1 MRLRLVHTLSLL
13 LLAAVLLAVLAMGA
27 VMAWNLRKGFADYLA
42 ARDAERLVQFAD
54 MVGELAEQ
62 AGGLAAVQ
70 QQDQAMHRL
79 LDQFAQRQGLVLRQS
94 IPLTAGPDA
103 TAASQARHA
112 AMPAGPPSQGADGFG
127 ARVAVVSVEGQTLM
141 GRHWPPQLGPFT
153 DRPIRVKGAVV
164 ALARLR
170 AASHMP
176 DGVESRFLQSQY
188 LGILSVAAVLFL
200 MALGS
205 AWCLA
210 RRWARPLLAV
220 QDATARIAQ
229 GELNVRIDTGARG
242 SSRSDEIGDVVRNI
256 NQMADGLQ
264 RLESGRR
271 RWVANISHELRTPLA
286 VLRGE
291 IDALIDGIRPLR
303 AEAMFSLQEETL
315 RLSALV
321 DDLHLLAIS
330 DLQALPC
337 QFAHVDAA
345 AWMQQQ
351 VQRFTARAAAAG
363 LSLHIHLNTPAP
375 MAVCWDSSRI
385 EQLMSNLLENSLRY
399 TDAPG
404 RVVWAMK
411 REGDQVVI
419 DINDSAPGVPAE
431 ALPHL
436 FEPLYRADT
445 ARSRLHGGSG
455 LGLSICVA
463 IVRSHGGQIQAAP
476 SALGGLSVC
485 IQLPV
490 NPHLLKGQAT

>member
-62 AGGLAAVQ
+62 AGGLAALQ
-70 QQDQAMHRL
+70 RQDQAMHRL
-79 LDQFAQRQGLVLRQS
+79 LDQFAQRQGLVLHQR
-94 IPLTAGPDA
+94 IALTAGPDA
-103 TAASQARHA
+103 TAASQASR

-127 ARVAVVSVEGQTLM
+127 ARVAIVGVNGQTLM
-141 GRHWPPQLGPFT
+141 GRHWPPQLGPFS
-153 DRPIRVKGAVV
+153 DRPIHVKGAVV

-170 AASHMP
+170 AASRMP

-188 LGILSVAAVLFL
+188 LGILSVATVLFL
-200 MALGS
+200 MAMGS
-205 AWCLA
+205 AWYIA
-210 RRWARPLLAV
+210 RRWVAPLRAV

-321 DDLHLLAIS
+321 DDLHVLAVS

-337 QFAHVDAA
+337 QFAPIDAA
-345 AWMQQQ
+345 ALIQQQ
-351 VQRFTARAAAAG
+351 VQRFIARAAAAG

-385 EQLMSNLLENSLRY
+385 KQLMSNLLENSLRY

-411 REGDQVVI
+411 LEGDQVVI

-436 FEPLYRADT
+436 FEPLYRTDA

-463 IVRSHGGQIQAAP
+463 IVRSHCGQIQAAP
-476 SALGGLSVC
+476 SALGGLNVC